1 MQAQHYADTIQD
13 FNKEYEEVKLVNKMI
28 ILVDKMLI
36 MVNNML
42 LQVASKCESFAMTLL
57 DKCTTKHEI
66 QTLLQTKYLSFS

>member
-1 MQAQHYADTIQD
+1 MDHPSQQD
-13 FNKEYEEVKLVNKMI
+13 DHLGQKDDHPVQR
-28 ILVDKMLI
+28 
-36 MVNNML
+36 ML